1 MRIYELFV
9 SALRSL
15 WANKRRSILT
25 MLGII
30 IGIAAVITILSL
42 GDGVRIETLKSLQAD
57 SSGQQSSEINFSK
70 AYNPDSSNE
79 ISGFNDNDIKMVQ
92 NNSKVVKAKI
102 QSGYKGIISGPGKIN
117 GKNVMGIIY
126 LTTKPNHEY
135 LIAGRGISKN
145 DLLNNNPVAL
155 ISKSI
160 AKKGYVSPKNAI
172 NAGIE
177 LNGVSYT
184 IAGVIED
191 EAELKEYQN
200 YDVVVPKKFYMNN
213 GADIPHD
220 SMKLTFVKG
229 ADVSKETRA
238 IVQDLNKKG
247 SQHGNGS
254 YDFMDMGDILK
265 GASDTIKAVTYFVVA
280 IASISL
286 FIAGIG
292 VMNMMYISVSERTQE
307 IGIRMA
313 VGATQH
319 QILWQFLI
327 EAIILTLT
335 GGMIGYLSGIGLA
348 KIISSFLPFKAIV
361 TFSTFLLAFGT
372 STIIGLI
379 FGILP
384 AKTASNKNLIEIL
397 R

>member
-70 AYNPDSSNE
+70 AYNPESSNE

-135 LIAGRGISKN
+135 LFAGRGISKN

>member
-191 EAELKEYQN
+191 EAELKEYKN

>member
-70 AYNPDSSNE
+70 AYNPESSNE

-372 STIIGLI
+372 STIIGLV

>member
-42 GDGVRIETLKSLQAD
+42 GDGVRVETLKSLQAD
-57 SSGQQSSEINFSK
+57 SSGRQSSEINFNTESNYRLGSK
-70 AYNPDSSNE
+70 
-79 ISGFNDNDIKMVQ
+79 ISGFNDNDLNMVQ
-92 NNSKVVKAKI
+92 NNRKVVKAEI
-102 QSGYKGIISGPGKIN
+102 ESGYEGIINSSGIIN
-117 GKNVMGIIY
+117 GKNVMGNIY
-126 LTTKPNHEY
+126 LTKKPNRKY

-145 DLLNNNPVAL
+145 DLLANNPVAL
-155 ISKSI
+155 INKSL

-184 IAGVIED
+184 IVGVIED
-191 EAELKEYQN
+191 EATLKEYQI
-200 YDVVVPKKFYMNN
+200 YDIVVSKKFYMNN
-213 GADIPHD
+213 GADIPNN
-220 SMKLTFVKG
+220 SMKLTFVNG
-229 ADVSKETRA
+229 TDVSKETKA
-238 IVQDLNKKG
+238 IVQNLNKNG
-247 SQHGNGS
+247 SQHSNGEYS
-254 YDFMDMGDILK
+254 FIDMGDMLK
-265 GASDTIKAVTYFVVA
+265 GASDAIKSITYFVVA

-313 VGATQH
+313 VGATQR
-319 QILWQFLI
+319 QILWQFLT

-335 GGMIGYLSGIGLA
+335 GGMIGYLSGIGIA
-348 KIISSFLPFKAIV
+348 KIISAFLPFKAII

>member
-70 AYNPDSSNE
+70 AYNPESSNE

>member
-372 STIIGLI
+372 STIIGLV

>member
-70 AYNPDSSNE
+70 AYNPESSNE

-102 QSGYKGIISGPGKIN
+102 QSGYKGIISGLGKIN

>member
-126 LTTKPNHEY
+126 LTIKPNHEY

>member
-1 MRIYELFV
+1 
-9 SALRSL
+9 
-15 WANKRRSILT
+15 
-25 MLGII
+25 
-30 IGIAAVITILSL
+30 
-42 GDGVRIETLKSLQAD
+42 
-57 SSGQQSSEINFSK
+57 
-70 AYNPDSSNE
+70 NPESSNE